1 MSTNEFFENLIKLS
15 EGQRPDHASLI
26 FSLAMILEKSF
37 KNPFKKNRKRFE
49 IDFSLFQK
57 AVLEAKLKREVKE
70 DELNRLFHDL
80 INSMVVVEYGF
91 FNYLTPEFILANKLK
106 FKYFCKLAYGSQVN
120 KYFYYHAFEYL
131 RPYYR
136 TASLKRLDI
145 LINSNLEKVE
155 FLLKSKIK

>member
-15 EGQRPDHASLI
+15 EGERPDHASLLI
-26 FSLAMILEKSF
+26 NLSMILSNSF
-37 KNPFKKNRKRFE
+37 KNPFKKNRKHFQ

-70 DELNRLFHDL
+70 DELDRLFHDL

-131 RPYYR
+131 EPYYR
-136 TASLKRLDI
+136 TASLKRLEI